1 MRGRAKAGRVVWGL
15 KKELSAATVG
25 PAEREAKQDAR
36 KRRDKA

>member
-15 KKELSAATVG
+15 KKELSAATIG
-25 PAEREAKQDAR
+25 QAEQKVKQDAR

>member
-25 PAEREAKQDAR
+25 AGRAGSKTRR
-36 KRRDKA
+36 KKKAG